1 MYEDVTAVIE
11 AKPTELPVQ
20 SSYFQAEVEMDGKQY
35 AMKWDD
41 KRHVFYY
48 ETKLTKGLVRG
59 KVHMNIKGFTD
70 RRKNLKIET
79 TKKPKLSLQTVT
91 KDYEEKVTNLENSK
105 PFIIQPQ
112 LDDKPMTEEAVKNY

>member
-1 MYEDVTAVIE
+1 MYEGVTAVIE

-20 SSYFQAEVEMDGKQY
+20 SSYFQAEVEIDGKQY

-48 ETKLTKGLVRG
+48 ETKLTKGLIRG

-70 RRKNLKIET
+70 RRKNLKS
-79 TKKPKLSLQTVT
+79 KQLKSLNYHFKLSR
-91 KDYEEKVTNLENSK
+91 K
-105 PFIIQPQ
+105 II
-112 LDDKPMTEEAVKNY
+112 KKK